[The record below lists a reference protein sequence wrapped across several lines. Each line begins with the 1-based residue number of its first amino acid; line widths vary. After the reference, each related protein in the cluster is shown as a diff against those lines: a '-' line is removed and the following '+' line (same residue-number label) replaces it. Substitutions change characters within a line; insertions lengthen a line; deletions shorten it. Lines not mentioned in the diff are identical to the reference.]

1 MKEPTKKR
9 EKRYLTDVGKDS
21 DDLILKLQSI
31 SGNKKMSKKE
41 IIFYSLDYC
50 NVNKIQL
57 KEPQE
62 KLATKKDLGK
72 MQNTILVK
80 LAFFTKE
87 VDEMIRLLNKTLK
100 E

>member
-1 MKEPTKKR
+1 MKVPTKKR
-9 EKRYLTDVGKDS
+9 EKRYITDIGKNS
-21 DDLILKLQSI
+21 DDLIKNLQSI
-31 SGNKKMSKKE
+31 FGNKKMSKKD

-50 NVNKIQL
+50 NVNKIKL

-62 KLATKKDLGK
+62 KLATKKDLEK
-72 MQNTILVK
+72 MQDNILDK